1 MAYEALA
8 RKWRPKTFDEIV
20 GQGHVTRA
28 LSNAITS
35 GKIHHAYL
43 FSGTRGVGKTTFAR
57 ILARALNCENGPTP
71 TPCLACPSC
80 VEVGAGTDVQEI
92 DGASNTGIDDIRLL
106 RENAAYAPSRLRY
119 KVYII
124 DEVHMLSKQAFNG
137 LLKTLEEPP
146 PRVVF
151 ILATTEPNRIP
162 ETILSRVQRF
172 DFRMLTDAEVRGRLA
187 QMAAAEG
194 IAVEEDALSLLAR
207 YAFGSMRDGQSL
219 FEQAAVSGGGAVTAS
234 LVEGML
240 GLVGVE
246 AAIDL
251 VSDAVLDGAGAAL
264 SRFSSL
270 LSRGADLKHLYL
282 SVIDVLRDAAV
293 LSFTGREALLFRH
306 SPASLARMRDLV
318 ARRSREEWM
327 FLLDIAFRSERD
339 VLATEFPHLGFEL
352 LLLRLA
358 NAQGLLS
365 VEALDASGDPPVA
378 AGRAGKTETAGDA
391 KAEAAAQKAP
401 APTFS
406 RRAAPA
412 GHAVPPAPG
421 AGSKAQG
428 AAKGGASKGDE
439 KLWEAVRGILE
450 GRRKTVLLGLLSQMR
465 GEMRGDE
472 FVVTCGHA
480 IMLDRLK
487 ERDKW
492 EPFLAAVEEAA
503 GRPVPVRLAESAE
516 KKSPEPDAGGG
527 PPPAPGGG
535 GAGGPPRPGPRGAP
549 PQKKPPAPSPR
560 GRPGRGPGAEGAGG
574 TRGPRGPAHVRGL
587 HARECAT
594 RPRGA
599 RFAGGS
605 GRGGRAGRRTRGSGS
620 GRGGGMTDFKDLMRQ
635 AQDMR
640 DRFRRLQEELGARTV
655 EGSAGG
661 GMVTVVAN
669 GRQEILSVRV
679 EREVVSPDDIGMLQ
693 DLVRAAVNDALA
705 RSRELAA
712 AEMAKVTGGILPPGI
727 L

>member
-57 ILARALNCENGPTP
+57 ILARALNCGNGPTP

-80 VEVGAGTDVQEI
+80 LEVGSGTDVQEI
-92 DGASNTGIDDIRLL
+92 DGASNTGIDDIRNL

-124 DEVHMLSKQAFNG
+124 DEVHMLSKPAFNG

-172 DFRMLTDAEVRGRLA
+172 DFRMLTEAEVRGRLA
-187 QMAAAEG
+187 QMAGAEG
-194 IAVEEDALSLLAR
+194 IAAEEDALSLLAR

-219 FEQAAVSGGGAVTAS
+219 FEQAAVSGNGKVTAS

-240 GLVGVE
+240 GLVGVD

-270 LSRGADLKHLYL
+270 LSRGADLKYLYL
-282 SVIDVLRDAAV
+282 SVIDVLRDSAV
-293 LSFTGREALLFRH
+293 LSFTGKEALLFRH

-365 VEALDASGDPPVA
+365 VDALDVSAEAGEAGTGGPKPAKSEAVAQMTSAADGHERQSAGERKDASGHPSP
-378 AGRAGKTETAGDA
+378 
-391 KAEAAAQKAP
+391 
-401 APTFS
+401 PTFS
-406 RRAAPA
+406 RRGAPA
-412 GHAVPPAPG
+412 GRAVPPAPG
-421 AGSKAQG
+421 SGAPAPGAGKSG
-428 AAKGGASKGDE
+428 TAKGEAT
-439 KLWEAVRGILE
+439 LWEAVRGILE
-450 GRRKTVLLGLLSQMR
+450 GRKKTVLIGLLSQMR

-487 ERDKW
+487 EKDKW
-492 EPFLAAVEEAA
+492 EPFLAALEEAA
-503 GRPVPVRLAESAE
+503 GRPVPVRLEESAE
-516 KKSPEPDAGGG
+516 KKSPEPDAAGVPAAVLERKALEEPAVLEVLRTFEGSMLVKVQ
-527 PPPAPGGG
+527 PAPAAHASPEE
-535 GAGGPPRPGPRGAP
+535 AGGEEEQAGEPGVPD
-549 PQKKPPAPSPR
+549 PA
-560 GRPGRGPGAEGAGG
+560 
-574 TRGPRGPAHVRGL
+574 
-587 HARECAT
+587 
-594 RPRGA
+594 
-599 RFAGGS
+599 
-605 GRGGRAGRRTRGSGS
+605 
-620 GRGGGMTDFKDLMRQ
+620 
-635 AQDMR
+635 
-640 DRFRRLQEELGARTV
+640 EE
-655 EGSAGG
+655 E
-661 GMVTVVAN
+661 
-669 GRQEILSVRV
+669 E
-679 EREVVSPDDIGMLQ
+679 
-693 DLVRAAVNDALA
+693 
-705 RSRELAA
+705 
-712 AEMAKVTGGILPPGI
+712 
-727 L
+727 